1 MDLETIKKFEK
12 DNNINI
18 SQRIYWTDTIYIELI
33 LYSNYVPENICKD
46 YGDVT
51 ILLSPDVADK
61 AAKDDFDTALL
72 LLEGKNYDVFF
83 PFYDKSYQIYRQF
96 EWIDFLYC
104 FLGYKE
110 QIFLQKAHKSKRLCK
125 YWEKILEKMS
135 HSAVKTN
142 DFINRSHC
150 PDFSIFENISLQQK
164 HLLRFARVRDC
175 VRGMNKTRTTL
186 CLFIWQMKI
195 WDAEQ
200 HFVLNH

>member
-1 MDLETIKKFEK
+1 MDLETIKKFEE

-83 PFYDKSYQIYRQF
+83 PFYDKSYQI
-96 EWIDFLYC
+96 
-104 FLGYKE
+104 
-110 QIFLQKAHKSKRLCK
+110 
-125 YWEKILEKMS
+125 
-135 HSAVKTN
+135 
-142 DFINRSHC
+142 
-150 PDFSIFENISLQQK
+150 
-164 HLLRFARVRDC
+164 
-175 VRGMNKTRTTL
+175 
-186 CLFIWQMKI
+186 
-195 WDAEQ
+195 
-200 HFVLNH
+200 